1 MLMGNG
7 VGVLGVSV
15 CVGGAVQE
23 IIATMQGVLLCMKYL
38 KGYYKLKKE
47 KLVLIF

>member
-1 MLMGNG
+1 MVWGCWVCLY
-7 VGVLGVSV
+7 VL
-15 CVGGAVQE
+15 GGAVQE
-23 IIATMQGVLLCMKYL
+23 IIAIMQGVLLCMKYL